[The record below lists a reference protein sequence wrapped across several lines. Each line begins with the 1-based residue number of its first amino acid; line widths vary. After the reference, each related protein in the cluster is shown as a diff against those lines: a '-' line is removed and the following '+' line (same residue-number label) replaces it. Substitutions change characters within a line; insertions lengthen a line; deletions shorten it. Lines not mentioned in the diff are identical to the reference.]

1 MDGST
6 ANLQQVDWRRS
17 RRAEDAPEQAPGEAS
32 GDALL
37 ATVAVDLAETASGVE
52 FVYRSLDRLQARVGS
67 DDLMV
72 VVDEAALGRQAFRA
86 GRRPVD
92 TAWSRD
98 LATAGEAGV
107 HATPAP
113 VDKAV
118 GSALTQLCSMA
129 LRLDVARHDSL
140 HDPLT
145 GLLNRRAF
153 DEILEAS
160 CAQAERYGWPFALV
174 LLDLDGFKNV
184 NDRLG
189 HAAGDATLQA
199 VGNELRHRLRVGDA
213 AARLGGDEFALVLPN
228 ARTANLTELVTRIED
243 AIEAAVPDAKVTL
256 SAGSA
261 VAPDGGTRPD
271 ELYHRADRLL
281 YQSKGT
287 RR

>member
-1 MDGST
+1 LLT
-6 ANLQQVDWRRS
+6 A
-17 RRAEDAPEQAPGEAS
+17 
-32 GDALL
+32 
-37 ATVAVDLAETASGVE
+37 VADDLAETDSGIE
-52 FVYRSLDRLQARVGS
+52 FVYRSLDRLRARVGAA
-67 DDLMV
+67 DLMV
-72 VVDEAALGRQAFRA
+72 VLDEPTLGRQAFRA
-86 GRRPVD
+86 GRCPVD
-92 TAWSRD
+92 TPWSTE
-98 LATAGEAGV
+98 LARSGVPGV
-107 HATPAP
+107 HALSAH
-113 VDKAV
+113 VESSV
-118 GSALTQLCSMA
+118 GAALVQLCSVA

-153 DEILEAS
+153 DEILDAS
-160 CAQAERYGWPFALV
+160 CAQAERYGWTFALV

-228 ARTANLTELVTRIED
+228 VRTTDMGELVGRIED

-256 SAGSA
+256 SAGFA
-261 VAPDGGTRPD
+261 VAPEGGTKPD
-271 ELYHRADRLL
+271 ELYRRADRLL
-281 YQSKGT
+281 YQSKGS